1 MKYYRSREKQVTVFV
16 TVFDFTDFPR
26 GSSRLLLGLFAK
38 ARQLLFVL
46 RRLDLVDG
54 VRNHVRNGVLI
65 LFGSRKRGHHSFFM
79 SDVPFSL
86 L

>member
-1 MKYYRSREKQVTVFV
+1 
-16 TVFDFTDFPR
+16 
-26 GSSRLLLGLFAK
+26 
-38 ARQLLFVL
+38 VL

-79 SDVPFSL
+79 RAGKGDITHSL
-86 L
+86 